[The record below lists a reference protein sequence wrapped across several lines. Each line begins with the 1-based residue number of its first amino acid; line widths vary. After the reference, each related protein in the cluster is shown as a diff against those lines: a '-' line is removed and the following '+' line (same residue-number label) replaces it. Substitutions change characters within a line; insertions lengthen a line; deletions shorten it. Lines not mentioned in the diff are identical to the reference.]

1 MMKIRPVTFAE
12 FRALLEELGF
22 RLKRTK
28 EGEIF
33 HHPSDGLKLFRRYKD
48 NEFVDPVDVLSTRKL
63 LDLRGMLEEADFDKI
78 LLRTNKPA

>member
-1 MMKIRPVTFAE
+1 MTKIEPIPFSE
-12 FRALLEELGF
+12 FRALLEKLGY

-33 HHPSDGLKLFRRYKD
+33 HHPREGLKLFRKYRD
-48 NEFVDPVDVLSTRKL
+48 DEPVDPVDLLGTRKL